1 MEERDELSVQELAE
15 EDLLR
20 ADFYGFIAHL
30 LAAPPVEATLARLCQ
45 LQTDDTPLGR
55 ALSVLSRTARGVTP
69 AAAADEFKA
78 LFIGLTEGE
87 LRPYASYYLTGF
99 LYEKPLAALRY
110 DLERLGVRRAG
121 GVCEPEDHIASLC
134 ETMRGLIVGAFRMP
148 AHSAH
153 ATSVLHRSSAAM
165 GAALFRGP
173 AARPAGG
180 ALPADRSRRRRL
192 HEHRAGSVRDDRL
205 RGPKRARARRTDR
218 SPRRQRQQG
227 TRGKRQ
233 GVRDHDG

>member
-45 LQTDDTPLGR
+45 LQTDDTPLGQALG
-55 ALSVLSRTARGVTP
+55 ALSGTARGVTP

-134 ETMRGLIVGAFRMP
+134 ETMRGLIVGAFGMP
-148 AHSAH
+148 AHLRTQHRFFAAH
-153 ATSVLHRSSAAM
+153 LQPWAPRFFEDLQRVRQAVLYRPI
-165 GAALFRGP
+165 GAV
-173 AARPAGG
+173 GG
-180 ALPADRSRRRRL
+180 AFMSIEREAF
-192 HEHRAGSVRDDRL
+192 AMIG
-205 RGPKRARARRTDR
+205 
-218 SPRRQRQQG
+218 
-227 TRGKRQ
+227 
-233 GVRDHDG
+233 

>member
-30 LAAPPVEATLARLCQ
+30 LTAPPVEATLARLCQ
-45 LQTDDTPLGR
+45 LQTDDTPLGQALG
-55 ALSVLSRTARGVTP
+55 ALSRIARGVTP

-78 LFIGLTEGE
+78 LFIGLTEGA

-134 ETMRGLIVGAFRMP
+134 ETMRGLIIGAFGMP
-148 AHSAH
+148 AHLRKQHRFFAAH
-153 ATSVLHRSSAAM
+153 LQPWAPRFFEDLQRVRQAVLYRPI
-165 GAALFRGP
+165 GAV
-173 AARPAGG
+173 GG
-180 ALPADRSRRRRL
+180 AFMSIEREAF
-192 HEHRAGSVRDDRL
+192 AMIG
-205 RGPKRARARRTDR
+205 
-218 SPRRQRQQG
+218 
-227 TRGKRQ
+227 
-233 GVRDHDG
+233 

>member
-30 LAAPPVEATLARLCQ
+30 LAAPPVDATLARLCQ
-45 LQTDDTPLGR
+45 LQTDDTPLGQALG
-55 ALSVLSRTARGVTP
+55 ALSGTARGVTP

-99 LYEKPLAALRY
+99 LYEKPLAALRS
-110 DLERLGVRRAG
+110 DLERLGARRAD

-134 ETMRGLIVGAFRMP
+134 ETMRGLIVGAFGAP
-148 AHSAH
+148 ADLQTQRRFFA
-153 ATSVLHRSSAAM
+153 AYLQPWTSRFFQDLRRARQAVLYRPV
-165 GAALFRGP
+165 GAV
-173 AARPAGG
+173 GG
-180 ALPADRSRRRRL
+180 AFM
-192 HEHRAGSVRDDRL
+192 
-205 RGPKRARARRTDR
+205 
-218 SPRRQRQQG
+218 
-227 TRGKRQ
+227 
-233 GVRDHDG
+233 GVEREAFAMIG